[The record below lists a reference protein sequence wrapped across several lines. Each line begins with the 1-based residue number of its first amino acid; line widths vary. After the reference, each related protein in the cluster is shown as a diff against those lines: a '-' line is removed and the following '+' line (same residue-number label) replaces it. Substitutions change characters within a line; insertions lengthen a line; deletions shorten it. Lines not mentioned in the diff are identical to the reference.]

1 MLSLQFVDVESLESS
16 GTYSPE
22 SSPDSLPRVTPT
34 NITGPDNFSV
44 LSMTPP
50 HYMPMATSTDHSPM
64 SVTTTHLPLSLRIS
78 LLNLKLLSA
87 ENKQMTA
94 TQEIQTF
101 YSVNAARIESDRY
114 QALCDA
120 STRPWQLSSI
130 DQIYD
135 YHHGL
140 LITRAEE
147 WCQALDA
154 TTRIESTTSGYSNIR
169 TKSNTNSSMSIPHTT
184 TTTAQSIGTPAS
196 YTNTSLVV
204 PTMFTPPNTL
214 PNNTSGTSSRK
225 CNRRTRLTPTAIS
238 IMERWYQHNEEHP
251 YPNQEAT
258 QLLATAGSISP
269 EQVKKWFANRRLRNG
284 NTKDLTEIA
293 RRRKRPLDSEET
305 FSKRM
310 RQL

>member
-1 MLSLQFVDVESLESS
+1 MLSLQYVDVESLESS

-50 HYMPMATSTDHSPM
+50 HYMHTATSTDHSPM
-64 SVTTTHLPLSLRIS
+64 PATTTHLPLSLRIS

-87 ENKQMTA
+87 ENKHMTA

-101 YSVNAARIESDRY
+101 YSIAENKHMTATQEIQTFYSINAARIESDRY

-147 WCQALDA
+147 WCQALN
-154 TTRIESTTSGYSNIR
+154 TTTNLGSTTSGNSSIS
-169 TKSNTNSSMSIPHTT
+169 TKFNTNTSMTVPHTAT
-184 TTTAQSIGTPAS
+184 TPAQSIGTPAS
-196 YTNTSLVV
+196 YTNTSFVV
-204 PTMFTPPNTL
+204 PTMFTLPNTL
-214 PNNTSGTSSRK
+214 PNTTSRTSTRK
-225 CNRRTRLTPTAIS
+225 CSRRTRLTPTAIS

-251 YPNQEAT
+251 YPNQEAA

-269 EQVKKWFANRRLRNG
+269 EQVKKWFANRHLRNG
-284 NTKDLTEIA
+284 NTKDLT
-293 RRRKRPLDSEET
+293 
-305 FSKRM
+305 
-310 RQL
+310 